1 MSLWV
6 PVSLAKSKFK
16 VPLLDLFT
24 GLKEG
29 VPTEQVYMAHTQYIT
44 CTETPFLAPFL
55 KPAHWSV
62 GLTNACSEW

>member
-29 VPTEQVYMAHTQYIT
+29 VPTEQVYMAHTHT
-44 CTETPFLAPFL
+44 HSTLLAL
-55 KPAHWSV
+55 KPLFWPLSLSLLIGQLA
-62 GLTNACSEW
+62 

>member
-29 VPTEQVYMAHTQYIT
+29 VPTEQVYMAHTHST
-44 CTETPFLAPFL
+44 LLAL
-55 KPAHWSV
+55 KPLFWPLSLSLLIGQLA
-62 GLTNACSEW
+62 